1 VSTVRKKTDR
11 QTNRHKTLVGGFN
24 IQLFGVLLLRKGE
37 EEKKGGQKVEIGV
50 KREAKRRKGQKG
62 KGKKKGRKTSSLI
75 EIFSYATDKRAASS
89 AVCFPS
95 SLAAAAA
102 SAAAAHNVRTIAVVV
117 ASENNGADSSVARD
131 SETQRKN
138 IHSRAV
144 HSFRDCNCVKLAAS
158 VD

>member
-1 VSTVRKKTDR
+1 M
-11 QTNRHKTLVGGFN
+11 
-24 IQLFGVLLLRKGE
+24 
-37 EEKKGGQKVEIGV
+37 EIGV

-75 EIFSYATDKRAASS
+75 EIFSYATDKRAASP

-95 SLAAAAA
+95 SLAAAA